1 MARYVAFL
9 RAINVGGHT
18 VKMDE
23 LRAMFIEMGFAN
35 VETFIAS
42 GNVVFDS
49 KSKSVE
55 TLEKKIE
62 EYLHAKLGY
71 EVITFVRSIDELAQI
86 AAHKPFEVKTADGER
101 VFIGFL
107 SAKLAP
113 AAVRKIEESSTE
125 ADIFH
130 IKNRELFWLC
140 RTKMSDS
147 KFFGPLLEK
156 TLGTRTTLRNANTV
170 NRIIAKYT

>member
-1 MARYVAFL
+1 MPKYVAFL

-23 LRAMFIEMGFAN
+23 LRSMFVDMGFAN

-42 GNVVFDS
+42 GNVIFDS

-62 EYLHAKLGY
+62 KYLHAKLEY
-71 EVITFVRSIDELAQI
+71 EVIAFVRSIDELAQI
-86 AAHKPFEVKTADGER
+86 AAYKPFEVKTADGER

-107 SAKLAP
+107 SGKLP
-113 AAVRKIEESSTE
+113 TAAVSKMEGSSTE
-125 ADIFH
+125 GDVFH
-130 IKNRELFWLC
+130 IKDRELFWLC
-140 RTKMSDS
+140 RTRMSDS

-156 TLGTRTTLRNANTV
+156 TLGTRTTLRNSNTV